1 MNKLLKDQQDLQNR
15 LMPCETKYANVGE
28 LCGDI
33 RDMSF
38 YLNQEVVELIEE
50 IAGSRDISKPW
61 KEAHNKVY
69 YAPIMDASDKVKS
82 EAIDVLKFAL
92 NICLMAGI
100 TPDNIDE
107 EFYKV
112 NSNNHKRIDN
122 EY

>member
-1 MNKLLKDQQDLQNR
+1 MNKLLESQRVLQLR
-15 LMPCETKYANVGE
+15 LNTNKPLTIGE
-28 LCGDI
+28 LCDDI
-33 RDMSF
+33 KDMGF

-61 KEAHNKVY
+61 KQGYRELY
-69 YAPIMDASDKVKS
+69 SRPILTHSDKVRS

-100 TPDNIDE
+100 TPNNIEE

-112 NSNNHKRIDN
+112 NDRNEQRIDDG
-122 EY
+122 Y